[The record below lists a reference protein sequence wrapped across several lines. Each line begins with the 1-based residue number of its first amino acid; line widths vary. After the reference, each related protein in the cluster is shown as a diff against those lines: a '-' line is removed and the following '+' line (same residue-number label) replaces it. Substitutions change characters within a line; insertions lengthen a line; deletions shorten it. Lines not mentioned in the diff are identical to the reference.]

1 MSNHISLLSQ
11 LIQSVKQ
18 LQDRYIS
25 QSDQIIYTKFDSML
39 FSENY
44 QTTKFYLNELNHT
57 LTQLQQLNQN
67 DIAQFAFFSE
77 KLLAQCT
84 ALTDALDKTK
94 FQQIQSAVNFPTK
107 LNMREQRRQALEQ
120 LPPRER
126 LDKYY
131 DSLKALN
138 DKLNEQKDQLKQT
151 QDLTMQ
157 NDYIEL
163 IKQTRLRRQ
172 RCLEAIELLEEYLAF
187 KDAQE

>member
-11 LIQSVKQ
+11 LVQVVEQ
-18 LQDRYIS
+18 LQARYIS
-25 QSDQIIYTKFDSML
+25 QSNQIIYTKFNPML

-44 QTTKFYLNELNHT
+44 QSTKFYLNELNYT
-57 LTQLQQLNQN
+57 LSQLQQLNEK

-84 ALTDALDKTK
+84 ALTEALDKPQ
-94 FQQIQSAVNFPTK
+94 FQQAQSTVNSITK
-107 LNMREQRRQALEQ
+107 LEIREQRRQELEQ

-131 DSLKALN
+131 EALKALN
-138 DKLNEQKDQLKQT
+138 DKLNAQKDQLKQN
-151 QDLTMQ
+151 QDLTTQ
-157 NDYIEL
+157 NYYTNLIE
-163 IKQTRLRRQ
+163 QTRLRRK

-187 KDAQE
+187 KDSQE